1 MQSLYKVPEVSLISK
16 MQFARDLSKI
26 GILLIGVALI
36 VIAVIAMHFYTTYV
50 IPQISRPWL
59 VPQFYAY
66 CRYKTIVIHADRDLA
81 DIKVLDNRSNQL
93 CLFEKIPAGSEEIC
107 NVESYGIYI
116 VQVGDH
122 KRVVECVEEKVIR

>member
-93 CLFEKIPAGSEEIC
+93 CLFEKIPAAQKRSAMSRVTGYTLSKLETISASS
-107 NVESYGIYI
+107 NVW
-116 VQVGDH
+116 
-122 KRVVECVEEKVIR
+122 RRR

>member
-1 MQSLYKVPEVSLISK
+1 

-93 CLFEKIPAGSEEIC
+93 CLFEKIPAAQKRSAMSRVTGYTLSKLETISASS
-107 NVESYGIYI
+107 NVW
-116 VQVGDH
+116 
-122 KRVVECVEEKVIR
+122 RRR